1 MKLANVLLDRENHLY
16 MIKSLLIK
24 FRINLFLDVQY
35 QRISQKNLS
44 SILLQN
50 LILTVFMHG

>member
-1 MKLANVLLDRENHLY
+1 MKLANVLLDHEIHLY